1 MAHFAELDKDNKVL
15 RVVVGCNTDI
25 ANNGGEQSTQAAT
38 HFETVVPLSA
48 NGVKW
53 VQTSYN
59 HNFRKQYAG
68 KGYIYD
74 SAKDKFLNPQPFS
87 SWSLDGND
95 DWQAPVAY
103 PTITTY
109 DGDKRY
115 FISWNEENL
124 RWVAKDEGVWNTST
138 ESYDTEPANFNW
150 DASALAWV
158 SA

>member
-68 KGYIYD
+68 AGD
-74 SAKDKFLNPQPFS
+74 
-87 SWSLDGND
+87 
-95 DWQAPVAY
+95 
-103 PTITTY
+103 TY
-109 DGDKRY
+109 DETNDRFLKGKPGAAWTYNTDGDLVPPMPMPSDDKIY
-115 FISWNEENL
+115 IWDEDAYQADNTTG
-124 RWVAKDEGVWNTST
+124 WVVLPNQPE
-138 ESYDTEPANFNW
+138 
-150 DASALAWV
+150 
-158 SA
+158 

>member
-59 HNFRKQYAG
+59 HNFRGA
-68 KGYIYD
+68 
-74 SAKDKFLNPQPFS
+74 A
-87 SWSLDGND
+87 W
-95 DWQAPVAY
+95 
-103 PTITTY
+103 TY
-109 DGDKRY
+109 NTDGDLVPPMPMPSDDKIY
-115 FISWNEENL
+115 IWDEDAYQADNTTG
-124 RWVAKDEGVWNTST
+124 WVVLPNQPE
-138 ESYDTEPANFNW
+138 
-150 DASALAWV
+150 
-158 SA
+158 